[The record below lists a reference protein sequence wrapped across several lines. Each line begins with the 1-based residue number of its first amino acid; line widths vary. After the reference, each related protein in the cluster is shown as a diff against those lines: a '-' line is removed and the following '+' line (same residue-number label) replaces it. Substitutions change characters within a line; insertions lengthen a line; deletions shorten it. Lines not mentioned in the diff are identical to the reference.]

1 MFCPVCDEEHS
12 QCPSCKD
19 PICSDCNVIADG
31 ERSGECFSCNDPD
44 LTNREMPSWIQ
55 QHGMKQRWAKGS
67 KAKGKQTEEKYKPEE
82 WEIHPQFR

>member
-1 MFCPVCDEEHS
+1 
-12 QCPSCKD
+12 
-19 PICSDCNVIADG
+19 
-31 ERSGECFSCNDPD
+31 
-44 LTNREMPSWIQ
+44 MPSWIQ